1 MLTRPAMSR
10 PDKTRPAMFRHRR
23 FFLALGIGAALAGVS
38 LLGQMSLALQALIGA
53 NGFFVTY
60 LALMLRYARNT
71 GPEELRRHGEVADEG
86 VALILLLTA
95 AAVALSLTAILL
107 VLNSTTGSGIAEKS
121 AALLAV
127 PLGWSMVQTMAG
139 FHYAHRYYRRDE
151 DGIREGLLFPGD
163 ADPGPWDFLYFSYG
177 IGMTAQVADIQV
189 TTTAM
194 RREVLVHSVTS
205 FFYNT
210 ILLALAVN
218 AAVSI
223 GQ

>member
-1 MLTRPAMSR
+1 MMTRPGMSR
-10 PDKTRPAMFRHRR
+10 HGR
-23 FFLALGIGAALAGVS
+23 FFLAFGIGAALTGVS
-38 LLGQMSLALQALIGA
+38 LLGQMSVALHALIGA

-60 LALMLRYARNT
+60 LALMLRYARDT

-86 VALILLLTA
+86 VALILLLTV

-107 VLNSTTGSGIAEKS
+107 VLTSATGSGVAEKA

-151 DGIREGLLFPGD
+151 DGIREGLLFPGNQ
-163 ADPGPWDFLYFSYG
+163 DPGPWDFLYFSYG
-177 IGMTAQVADIQV
+177 IGMTAQVADVAV
-189 TTTAM
+189 TTTSM
-194 RREVLVHSVTS
+194 RREVLAHSVTA

-210 ILLALAVN
+210 VLLALAVN